1 MRSLVAIVT
10 AVLAGL
16 SVGCAAVTNPV
27 ADAIPVRRLPAEVL
41 GRPRA
46 DLKPIPLTVL
56 RQREIETYTF
66 DKGDVLAVVADNVI
80 APPNTPAPVKLP
92 DATSDTAATG
102 FPVPVSDAGTI
113 TLPQLAPINVK
124 GKTAAEV
131 EKLIVEAA
139 SGKNGGP
146 ELIKEKTAR
155 VTVQLL
161 KKREYTITVVREDLQ
176 PAVATGVGGTVVGTT
191 RRGNGFT
198 LKLPAGQN
206 DVLHALN
213 QTGGLPGLDAKDEII
228 IERAAFASDPA
239 RGRMRIPLRIYPEQ
253 PLGICE
259 ADIILADGDVL
270 KIETRDTSQDVFYV
284 AGVAGSR
291 PFQLPRDYD
300 LDVIQALVTAGAPL
314 ANGGFTQN
322 AFVAQAVNSG
332 IGQPSPSL
340 LTVLRQAG
348 PGRQIPIRVDLNLA
362 LTDPRERI
370 RVLPGDILVMQERP
384 GEAVARYFTQTVR
397 LNSAGNIVRAPDFT
411 QTITGNNP

>member
-1 MRSLVAIVT
+1 
-10 AVLAGL
+10 
-16 SVGCAAVTNPV
+16 
-27 ADAIPVRRLPAEVL
+27 
-41 GRPRA
+41 
-46 DLKPIPLTVL
+46 
-56 RQREIETYTF
+56 
-66 DKGDVLAVVADNVI
+66 
-80 APPNTPAPVKLP
+80 VKLP
-92 DATSDTAATG
+92 DPTSDTAATG

-131 EKLIVEAA
+131 EKLIIEAA
-139 SGKNGGP
+139 SGKTGGP
-146 ELIKEKTAR
+146 EIIKADAAR

-161 KKREYTITVVREDLQ
+161 KKREYTVTVVREDLQ
-176 PAVATGVGGTVVGTT
+176 PTVATGIGGTVIGTT

-213 QTGGLPGLDAKDEII
+213 QTGGLPGLEAKDEII

-253 PLGICE
+253 TLNVCE
-259 ADIILADGDVL
+259 ADVILNDGDVI

-322 AFVAQAVNSG
+322 AFVAQAVNTG
-332 IGQPSPSL
+332 LGQPSPSL

-362 LTDPRERI
+362 LQDPRERI

-384 GEAVARYFTQTVR
+384 GEAVARYVTQTVR
-397 LNSAGNIVRAPDFT
+397 LNTAAQLVRAPDFN
-411 QTITGNNP
+411 QNITGINP